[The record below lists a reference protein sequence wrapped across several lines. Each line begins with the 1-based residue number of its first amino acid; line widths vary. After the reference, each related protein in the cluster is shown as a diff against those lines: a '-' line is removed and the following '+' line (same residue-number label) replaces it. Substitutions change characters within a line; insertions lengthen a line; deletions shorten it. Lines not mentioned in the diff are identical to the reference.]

1 MKKKVLIITLILAG
15 LGLGGYLVFR
25 NYFTVGVKKISNDD
39 EVVIDYTEPNADL
52 EEYKDKNGDVAY
64 IPKDFKVST
73 KSDEQ
78 TISTGLVA
86 IGPDESEF
94 VWIPTTT
101 TELKHRNF
109 APSGIWNSSYELSDT
124 RSSSAYYDE
133 TDSVEY
139 INMKN
144 SVKKYGGFYIG
155 RYETSKSSKDSIPAV
170 KKVTAGSSDRIWT
183 NISPADMMT
192 VSNNMYAGN
201 NTVRGFLSYGA
212 NFDTVLQWLIDSGT
226 KTEAD
231 IRVDSTSWGNYSNNS
246 FTGNIQSGTTGMF
259 EETKANNIYDLA
271 GNYWEWTAER
281 YGDNYVMRSGGYNLM
296 GGACTGSDFPA
307 ANRDPLPGNNHH
319 PNVSFRIGLYL
330 K

>member
-1 MKKKVLIITLILAG
+1 M
-15 LGLGGYLVFR
+15 FR

-39 EVVIDYTEPNADL
+39 EVVIDYTEPNSDL

-78 TISTGLVA
+78 TISTGLVV

-139 INMKN
+139 INMRN

-155 RYETSKSSKDSIPAV
+155 RYETSKSNKDSIPAV

-192 VSNNMYAGN
+192 VSNNMYADN

-212 NFDTVLQWLIDSGT
+212 NFDTVLQWLIDSGA

-246 FTGNIQSGTTGMF
+246 FTGNIKSGTTGMF

>member
-1 MKKKVLIITLILAG
+1 M
-15 LGLGGYLVFR
+15 FR

-39 EVVIDYTEPNADL
+39 EVVIDYTEPNSDL

-78 TISTGLVA
+78 TISTGLVV

-139 INMKN
+139 INMRN

-155 RYETSKSSKDSIPAV
+155 RYETSKSNKDSIPAV

-192 VSNNMYAGN
+192 VSNNMYADN

-212 NFDTVLQWLIDSGT
+212 NFDTVLQWLIDSGA

-281 YGDNYVMRSGGYNLM
+281 YGNNYVMRSGGYNLM